1 MPPPPSGDLRTTRAH
16 VEGMD
21 QGVPGAVW
29 RIGIR
34 VIAAAAVVVI
44 LWRGAAFVRLAAVA
58 LVLAAALESPIA
70 ALERRGWRRGLAIA
84 VASLAAASVMVG
96 AVALIVPRVVPEL
109 ERAAEAAPRVAS
121 DVQETPQY
129 GWLEEHRLVDRALSE
144 ARRNLGTAAGS
155 ALTAAVGVVSFGAA
169 IVTVAAL
176 TVFLLVSG
184 PSAWSWVLRW
194 VHPSRRR
201 RVHRLGGAARR
212 AVAGYVA
219 GALVMGAIAG
229 LVTGLT
235 TGLLGVPYFFALA
248 IVTAALGIVP
258 FIGAIISGIIVVATT
273 FATAG
278 STAGIVALAV
288 FVTYQQLEG
297 AVLQP
302 LVQRRA
308 VSMNPLLVISAV
320 LLGTSAAGVL
330 GGVLALPMAA
340 AAKVVA
346 DDELERRR
354 RTWRGPR
361 EPRFRASAPAPADH
375 H

>member
-1 MPPPPSGDLRTTRAH
+1 
-16 VEGMD
+16 
-21 QGVPGAVW
+21 VW

-34 VIAAAAVVVI
+34 VIAAAAVLLV

-58 LVLAAALESPIA
+58 LVLAAALESPVS

-84 VASLAAASVMVG
+84 VASLAAAIVLLG
-96 AVALIVPRVVPEL
+96 AVALLVPRVVPQL
-109 ERAAEAAPRVAS
+109 ERAADAAPRVVS
-121 DVQETPQY
+121 DVQETSQY
-129 GWLEEHRLVDRALSE
+129 RWLEEHRLVDRVLSE

-169 IVTVAAL
+169 VVTVAAL
-176 TVFLLVSG
+176 TVFLLASG
-184 PSAWSWVLRW
+184 PSAWSWLLRW
-194 VHPSRRR
+194 VDPSRRP
-201 RVHRLGGAARR
+201 RVRRLGGAARR

-229 LVTGLT
+229 LVTGVT
-235 TGLLGVPYFFALA
+235 TGLLGVPYFLALA

-258 FIGAIISGIIVVATT
+258 FIGAIISGVVVVATT

-278 STAGIVALAV
+278 STAGVIALIV

-308 VSMNPLLVISAV
+308 VSMNPLVVISAV
-320 LLGTSAAGVL
+320 LLGTSAGGVL
-330 GGVLALPMAA
+330 GGVLALPFAA

-346 DDELERRR
+346 NDELKRRR
-354 RTWRGPR
+354 RSWRGPP
-361 EPRFRASAPAPADH
+361 ESALRASAPAAADH